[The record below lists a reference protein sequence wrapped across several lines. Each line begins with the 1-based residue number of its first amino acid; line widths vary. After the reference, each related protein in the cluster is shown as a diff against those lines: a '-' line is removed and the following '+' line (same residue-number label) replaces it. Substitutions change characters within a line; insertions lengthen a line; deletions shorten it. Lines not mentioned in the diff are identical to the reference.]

1 MTPIKSSNIYEKH
14 QEEIET
20 DFEGTIID
28 IETIGNFGTP
38 SGFFPQGQDYLSR
51 YCNMKITTIGILSN
65 DLLQI
70 FIAKNEESMERFQ
83 KKVTKE
89 MRGADSPTYAFNKSF
104 EEGCF
109 YWNSG
114 HELVNLDYELQSK
127 VGESKKAV
135 VATLKINNFDD
146 PFYDIGRKCVDAFEA
161 GDLQSIIQH
170 NRACL
175 LKEHQILRKRGRK
188 GIKTKWLDLSE

>member
-1 MTPIKSSNIYEKH
+1 MTPIKSSSIYKIFQEK
-14 QEEIET
+14 IDT

-38 SGFFPQGQDYLSR
+38 SGFFPQGRDYLSR
-51 YCNMKITTIGILSN
+51 YRDMRITTIGTLSDN
-65 DLLQI
+65 LLRI

-83 KKVTKE
+83 RKATKV
-89 MRGADSPTYAFNKSF
+89 MRIADSPTYAFSKSF

-114 HELVNLDYELQSK
+114 HDHIDLDCELQSF
-127 VGESKKAV
+127 VGESKKSV
-135 VATLKINNFDD
+135 VAKLEIDNYDD
-146 PFYDIGRKCVDAFEA
+146 PFHDIGRKCVHAFEVD
-161 GDLQSIIQH
+161 DLSNIIKH

-175 LKEHQILRKRGRK
+175 LKENQILQKRGVKR
-188 GIKTKWLDLSE
+188 IKTKWLDL